1 MSYLIEASG
10 ISKEFSIGASLIQAL
25 DDIDIR
31 VNEGES
37 VAIMGPSGSGKS
49 TLLHILGCL
58 ERPTSGRYILDGKDV
73 FESSDRQ
80 LSNFRANHIG
90 FVFQTFNL
98 LSQLTVLENVELPF
112 LYSSSDN
119 GETRARVTRAIE
131 QVGLINRLNHRPA
144 ELSGG
149 EMQRVAIA
157 RALAIEPTLILADEP
172 TGNLDSRTSE
182 EILELFERLHD
193 DGATMLMV
201 THDREVAS
209 RSQRVMTLRDG
220 KFIDGVEVRS

>member
-10 ISKEFSIGASLIQAL
+10 VTKEFSIGASLIQAL
-25 DDIDIR
+25 DNIDLQ
-31 VNEGES
+31 VDKGEF

-49 TLLHILGCL
+49 TLLHVLGCL
-58 ERPTSGRYILDGKDV
+58 ERPTSGTYLLNGTDV
-73 FESSDRQ
+73 FQSSDRE
-80 LSNFRANHIG
+80 LSHFRANHIG

-98 LSQLTVLENVELPF
+98 LSQLTVFENVELPF
-112 LYSSSDN
+112 FYSSSTN
-119 GETRARVTRAIE
+119 GETSARVTRAIE
-131 QVGLINRLNHRPA
+131 EVGLIDRLDHRPS

-157 RALAIEPTLILADEP
+157 RALAIAPTLILADEP

-182 EILELFERLHD
+182 EILELFERLHN

-220 KFIDGVEVRS
+220 KFIDGIEVGR